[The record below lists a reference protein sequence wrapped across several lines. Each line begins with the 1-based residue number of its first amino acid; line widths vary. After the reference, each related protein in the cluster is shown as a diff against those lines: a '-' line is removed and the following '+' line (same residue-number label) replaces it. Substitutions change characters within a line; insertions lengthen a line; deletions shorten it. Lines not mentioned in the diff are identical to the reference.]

1 MLGFQHRVW
10 TIQYMKGVHDVALNV
25 KYQIISSIQSIQLT
39 IKKNVIVYQ
48 LYILARLVRC

>member
-25 KYQIISSIQSIQLT
+25 IYQIISSIQSIQLT